1 MAKNKGGGAGPS
13 PGFATASISSFMY
26 WQLPLGKHILFSVI
40 LKKAMFRINSY
51 LAFFH
56 FFCFTMTMLLP

>member
-1 MAKNKGGGAGPS
+1 MAKNKGGAGPS

-40 LKKAMFRINSY
+40 LKKAMFLINWLSSI
-51 LAFFH
+51 FSV
-56 FFCFTMTMLLP
+56 LL